1 MFESAIGT
9 ALTFIFLFTYIGI
22 RRVAGYAWVVDIS
35 VFALC
40 IWLFKGTYAGMMTGM
55 LSGLIITL
63 FLKAIRRTIGYE
75 VLRLKRDSGRLLP
88 RMRWEHVP
96 RS

>member
-22 RRVAGYAWVVDIS
+22 RRVAGYAWAIDIGI
-35 VFALC
+35 FALC
-40 IWLFKGTYAGMMTGM
+40 IWLFKGTYAGVMTGM

-63 FLKAIRRTIGYE
+63 FLKAIRHTIGYE
-75 VLRLKRDSGRLLP
+75 VMRFRRNSKHLLP
-88 RMRWEHVP
+88 RIRWEHVSRP
-96 RS
+96 